1 MNKGTPE
8 IIKNAVVAAG
18 DPVKRFMGPYNAVL
32 VHHQITGGTTGGFVS
47 LKMGGKEGGTF
58 IAHHGK
64 GTNIKAAASATSYTA
79 IFEGLMD
86 WIEVSLA
93 VTDGTHTVTIQPIN
107 V

>member
-8 IIKNAVVAAG
+8 VIKNAVTAAG
-18 DPVKRFMGPYNAVL
+18 DPVKRFVGPYNAVI
-32 VHHQITGGTTGGFVS
+32 VHHKIAGGSSGGFVS
-47 LKMGGKEGGTF
+47 LKMGGKEDDTF

-79 IFEGLMD
+79 IFEGIMD
-86 WIEVSLA
+86 WIEATLT